1 VRSHVDALVREA
13 LTDAIE
19 GGLFRVRTVPAYAVH
34 APADPAFG
42 DLTCDVAMVLARQT
56 GRSPYAIAGV
66 LLDRLRDRGGWLD
79 GVEVGG
85 PGFVNFRFGS
95 DFWRMLL
102 EEAVVAG
109 PAFGRSGAGRGRPAR
124 VLSVGAAPGSGSSPT
139 EGRRDVVADSVARLL
154 AASGWKVERGTTAAP
169 GQGIPLALVH
179 VALVDVDDHATSA
192 AADPAVP
199 RVVPVGDVRLTRAGE
214 AMPAAA
220 VAWSDVVQEIGED
233 AARFFVLRGAAGDPV
248 ELDLEQAR
256 RGGANSPLSRVRL
269 AHDRLA
275 CVLHA
280 AGAAGEEA
288 APHVD
293 LALLGETEHEVLRLV
308 VEWPDVVERAA
319 HLLEPHHVVAHVLAL
334 AGAVHRYY
342 NRHRMLIADR
352 ARMPA
357 RLALVRCAR
366 HVLGG
371 ALELCAVTTAGRM

>member
-1 VRSHVDALVREA
+1 
-13 LTDAIE
+13 
-19 GGLFRVRTVPAYAVH
+19 VPAYAVH

-95 DFWRMLL
+95 GFWRMLL
-102 EEAVVAG
+102 EEAVAAG

-124 VLSVGAAPGSGSSPT
+124 VLSVGAAAGSGSSPT

-154 AASGWKVERGTTAAP
+154 AASGWKVECGTTAAP
-169 GQGIPLALVH
+169 GQGIL
-179 VALVDVDDHATSA
+179 VALVDGDDHATSA
-192 AADPAVP
+192 AADPGVL

-214 AMPAAA
+214 AMPAPA
-220 VAWSDVVQEIGED
+220 VAWSDAVQEIGED
-233 AARFFVLRGAAGDPV
+233 AARFFMLRGAAGDPV

-275 CVLHA
+275 GVLHA
-280 AGAAGEEA
+280 VGSAAEES
-288 APHVD
+288 APHAD
-293 LALLGETEHEVLRLV
+293 LALLGEAEHEVLRLV
-308 VEWPDVVERAA
+308 VEWPDVVERASR
-319 HLLEPHHVVAHVLAL
+319 LLEPHHVVAHALAL

>member
-1 VRSHVDALVREA
+1 MRSHVDALVREA

-34 APADPAFG
+34 EPADPAFG

-66 LLDRLRDRGGWLD
+66 LLDRLRDRAGWLN

-85 PGFVNFRFGS
+85 PGFVNFRFGPG
-95 DFWRMLL
+95 FWRMLL
-102 EEAVVAG
+102 AEAVTAG
-109 PAFGRSGAGRGRPAR
+109 PAFGRSAAGCGRPAR
-124 VLSVGAAPGSGSSPT
+124 VLPVGAAAGSGSSPA
-139 EGRRDVVADSVARLL
+139 EGRRDAVAESVARVL
-154 AASGWKVERGTTAAP
+154 AASGWTVERGTAAAP
-169 GQGIPLALVH
+169 NQGMLAV
-179 VALVDVDDHATSA
+179 LVDTEHHATSA
-192 AADPAVP
+192 APDPAVV

-214 AMPAAA
+214 PIPAAT
-220 VAWSDVVQEIGED
+220 VGWSDVVGEIGAD
-233 AARFFVLRGAAGDPV
+233 AARFFVLREAAGEPL

-256 RGGANSPLSRVRL
+256 RGGVNSPLSRVRL

-275 CVLHA
+275 NVLHA

-288 APHVD
+288 GPLADV
-293 LALLGETEHEVLRLV
+293 ALLGDAEHEVLRLV
-308 VEWPDVVERAA
+308 VEWPDVVERASR
-319 HLLEPHHVVAHVLAL
+319 LLEPHHVVAHALAL

-342 NRHRMLIADR
+342 NRHRMLVADR
-352 ARMPA
+352 AGMAA

-366 HVLGG
+366 HVLRG

>member
-1 VRSHVDALVREA
+1 MRSHVDALVREA

-34 APADPAFG
+34 EPADPAFG

-66 LLDRLRDRGGWLD
+66 LLDRLRDRGGWLN

-85 PGFVNFRFGS
+85 PGFVNFRFGPG
-95 DFWRMLL
+95 FWRMLL
-102 EEAVVAG
+102 EEAVAAG
-109 PAFGRSGAGRGRPAR
+109 PAFGRSAAGCGRPAR
-124 VLSVGAAPGSGSSPT
+124 VLPVGAAAGSGLSLA

-154 AASGWKVERGTTAAP
+154 AASGWRVERATSAAP
-169 GQGIPLALVH
+169 GQGILI
-179 VALVDVDDHATSA
+179 ALVDAGAHATSA
-192 AADPAVP
+192 AADPAVV
-199 RVVPVGDVRLTRAGE
+199 RVVPVGGVRLTRAGE
-214 AMPAAA
+214 PILPAT
-220 VAWSDVVQEIGED
+220 VAWVDVVQEIGED
-233 AARFFVLRGAAGDPV
+233 AARFFLLREAAGDPV

-275 CVLHA
+275 GMLHA
-280 AGAAGEEA
+280 AGAAGEETG
-288 APHVD
+288 PHAD
-293 LALLGETEHEVLRLV
+293 LALLGESEHEVLRLV
-308 VEWPDVVERAA
+308 VEWPDVVERAS
-319 HLLEPHHVVAHVLAL
+319 HLLEPHHVVAHALAL

-342 NRHRMLIADR
+342 NRHRMLDADR

-371 ALELCAVTTAGRM
+371 ALDLCAVATAGRM

>member
-34 APADPAFG
+34 EPADPAFG

-56 GRSPYAIAGV
+56 GRSPYAIAGL

-85 PGFVNFRFGS
+85 PGFVNFRFGP

-102 EEAVVAG
+102 EEAVAAG
-109 PAFGRSGAGRGRPAR
+109 PAFGRSAAGRGRPAR
-124 VLSVGAAPGSGSSPT
+124 VGAAGGSGASPAA
-139 EGRRDVVADSVARLL
+139 GRRDVVADSVAHLL
-154 AASGWKVERGTTAAP
+154 AASGWRVERGTTAAP
-169 GQGIPLALVH
+169 GQGILVE
-179 VALVDVDDHATSA
+179 LVDAGEHATA
-192 AADPAVP
+192 AADRAVV
-199 RVVPVGDVRLTRAGE
+199 RVVSVGDVRLTRAGE
-214 AMPAAA
+214 PMPA
-220 VAWSDVVQEIGED
+220 VTWSDVVQEIGED
-233 AARFFVLRGAAGDPV
+233 AARFFVLREEAGHLV

-269 AHDRLA
+269 AYDRLA
-275 CVLHA
+275 GVLHA

-288 APHVD
+288 RPRAD
-293 LALLGETEHEVLRLV
+293 LALLGEAEHEVVRLV
-308 VEWPDVVERAA
+308 VEWPDVVERAS
-319 HLLEPHHVVAHVLAL
+319 HLLEPHHVVAHALAL

-342 NRHRMLIADR
+342 NRHRTLVADR

-366 HVLGG
+366 YVLGG